1 MNVRDIVRK
10 AWQVTQV
17 HLKKLIWYGAVPAF
31 FGTLVSSAYL
41 AYQYNAFKHSAVF
54 GGHQD
59 MNLVNDIKIVW
70 GLVSSYPKL
79 TVFMV
84 VLAAIVFVGYTLTP
98 PIFRATLIQA
108 LMRIKNY
115 EPITGSF
122 EIGLRRFFP
131 MFEFA
136 LITGSFS
143 IITILT
149 ESSFVLRWWGE
160 NVFFMILPMFLF
172 IGMVGLIASF
182 LFTYTEYFIVLEDK
196 HLIESIKES
205 VILVISNLRKTILIF
220 ILILLISARVIL
232 NVILI
237 LFIPMGVIILTS
249 WLATTFLHSVAY
261 VIIGIFALGILLI
274 ASYLMGLFNVF
285 STAVWV
291 FTYAV
296 LVDKQHLPI
305 KDVDLGGGH
314 LKADS
319 E

>member
-31 FGTLVSSAYL
+31 FSTLVSSAYL
-41 AYQYNAFKHSAVF
+41 TYQYNAFKHSAVF
-54 GGHQD
+54 GGHQE
-59 MNLVNDIKIVW
+59 MNLFNDIKIIW
-70 GLVSSYPKL
+70 ELISSYPKL
-79 TVFMV
+79 TVI
-84 VLAAIVFVGYTLTP
+84 IVIFGVIAFLGYTLTP
-98 PIFRATLIQA
+98 PIFRGTLIHA
-108 LMRIKNY
+108 LMQIKDY
-115 EPITGSF
+115 KPITGSV
-122 EIGLRRFFP
+122 EIGVRRFFP

-136 LITGSFS
+136 IITGSFS

-149 ESSFVLRWWGE
+149 ESSFILRWWGE
-160 NVFFMILPMFLF
+160 NIFFMILPMLIF

-182 LFTYTEYFIVLEDK
+182 LFTYAEYFIVLEDK
-196 HLIESIKES
+196 RIIESIKES

-249 WLATTFLHSVAY
+249 WLATTFLHSIAF
-261 VIIGIFALGILLI
+261 VIIGIFALGVLLV

-291 FTYAV
+291 FTFAV
-296 LVDKQHLPI
+296 LTEKQQVSTPI
-305 KDVDLGGGH
+305 KDVDLGGGE
-314 LKADS
+314 LKK